1 VADELNP
8 AAAKIARETNA
19 HILALDERFGEV
31 SAHARDGDLIDLVC
45 ECGCLARVTTT
56 RSQYEAVGG
65 VWIKSHAP
73 PE

>member
-1 VADELNP
+1 MADELNP
-8 AAAKIARETNA
+8 AQVARETNA
-19 HILALDERFGEV
+19 HILALDDRFGDV
-31 SAHARDGDLIDLVC
+31 SAHAPTSDLIDLCC

-65 VWIKSHAP
+65 AWLKSHEP